1 MCFCALAGKN
11 GGYLYNL
18 FSVVND
24 GRQRGDN
31 TWVRVFI
38 WNFSLRGGVNRS
50 TDRRIW

>member
-24 GRQRGDN
+24 DRQRGDN
-31 TWVRVFI
+31 TWVRVNMEFL
-38 WNFSLRGGVNRS
+38 FERGVNRS